1 MEEKVQERGSLANL
15 LRELR
20 RNGRRV
26 VFTNGCFDLLHVG
39 HLRYLEKAKTLGDLL
54 VVGVNSD
61 DSVREIKGPRRPI
74 LPLRERMELLAGLA
88 CVDYVTSFDEPT
100 PLGLI
105 TLLKPDVLAKGGD
118 WTPETTV
125 GRETVEQSGGRV
137 VILPYIEG
145 TSTSHLIDIICR
157 RYADRN

>member
-1 MEEKVQERGSLANL
+1 MNPKIIPRGKLPSLVRS
-15 LRELR
+15 LRKQDKKI
-20 RNGRRV
+20 

-39 HLRYLEKAKTLGDLL
+39 HLRYLEKAKALGDLL

-61 DSVREIKGPRRPI
+61 DSVREIKGPRRPL
-74 LPLRERMELLAGLA
+74 LPLRERMELLAGLS